1 VFGVRALLRIGD
13 VLIENPVALSPMA
26 GVTNS
31 IFRRISKE
39 MGAGLVVTEMVSS
52 KGLLYNN
59 RRTEELLAF
68 SEEER
73 PIAIQIFGSDPEA
86 MGKAARMVAALEP
99 DFIDINM
106 GCPTPKIVKNG
117 DGAALMR
124 NPDLAARVVE
134 RVASNCSCPVTVKM
148 RRGWDETSPSAA
160 EIAPLLVE
168 AGAQGLTIHGRY
180 REQFYRGKADW
191 ECIAAV
197 KAAVGVPVWGNGD
210 VDSPDAALKMLQQT
224 GCDGVAIGR
233 AALGNP
239 WIFREV
245 THYLRCGEYLPKPS
259 IRERLDL
266 ALAHLEEEA
275 TAMGELAGVRKMRSQ
290 LAWYTKGFPQA
301 AAVRQQL
308 NQAKTVA
315 EVRRIL
321 EDCLALE
328 ETQWFS
334 QK

>member
-1 VFGVRALLRIGD
+1 MRIGH

-31 IFRRISKE
+31 IFRRICKA
-39 MGAGLVVTEMVSS
+39 MGAGLVITEMVSS

-73 PIAIQIFGSDPEA
+73 PIAIQLFGSEPET

-99 DFIDINM
+99 DLIDINM

-124 NPDLAARVVE
+124 DPDLAARVVE
-134 RVASNCSCPVTVKM
+134 SVAANVSCPVTVKM
-148 RRGWDETSPSAA
+148 RRGWDENSPTAA
-160 EIAPLLVE
+160 EIAPLLVK

-191 ECIAAV
+191 DCIAAV
-197 KAAVGVPVWGNGD
+197 KAAVDVPVWGNGD
-210 VDSPDAALKMLQQT
+210 VDSPDAALKMLQET
-224 GCDGVAIGR
+224 GCDGVMIGR
-233 AALGNP
+233 SALGNP

-245 THYLRCGEYLPKPS
+245 SHYLRWREYLPKPS
-259 IRERLDL
+259 LRERLDL
-266 ALAHLEEEA
+266 ALAHLEKEVA
-275 TAMGELAGVRKMRSQ
+275 VLGELAGVRKMRSQ

-301 AAVRQQL
+301 AAVRQRL
-308 NQAKTVA
+308 NQAKSVA
-315 EVRRIL
+315 EVREIL
-321 EDCLALE
+321 EDCLNLE
-328 ETQWFS
+328 EV
-334 QK
+334 